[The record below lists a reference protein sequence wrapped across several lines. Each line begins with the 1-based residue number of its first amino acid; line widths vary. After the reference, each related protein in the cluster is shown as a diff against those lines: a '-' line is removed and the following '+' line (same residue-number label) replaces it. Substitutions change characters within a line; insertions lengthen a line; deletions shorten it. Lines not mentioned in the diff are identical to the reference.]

1 MIFPVEDKCSL
12 CGAEFPSFLLN
23 RCSRC
28 GRLYCNNCIIQG
40 KDGEPICLNCAK
52 KIITPKI
59 LWRSKY
65 TYLREYLAS
74 KAIFSERIRLS
85 FRRIEE
91 IIGDRLPQSAYNN
104 PEWWSNRPGRSHSE
118 SWLSVGWTVEKINLE
133 KKEVIFR
140 RIKPIERNSKGKRRH
155 KRLSEEFKSLALRR
169 ERRKRIRSKRKIT
182 EAIIRMKNLKRR
194 LPQEKLRLNK
204 QRSAYQKRLY
214 RLDVKPE

>member
-40 KDGEPICLNCAK
+40 EDGEPICLNCAK
-52 KIITPKI
+52 KLITPRI
-59 LWRSKY
+59 SWRSKY

-74 KAIFSERIRLS
+74 KANFSERIRLS

-91 IIGDRLPQSAYNN
+91 IMGDRLPQSAFND
-104 PEWWSNRPGRSHSE
+104 PKWWSNRPGRSHSE
-118 SWLSVGWTVEKINLE
+118 SWLSVGWMVEEINLE
-133 KKEVIFR
+133 KREVIFR

-182 EAIIRMKNLKRR
+182 EAIIRMKNLKRG
-194 LPQEKLRLNK
+194 LPQEKLRFIK

-214 RLDVKPE
+214 RLDVRPE

>member
-1 MIFPVEDKCSL
+1 MIFPIENKCSL

-52 KIITPKI
+52 KLITPKI
-59 LWRSKY
+59 SWRSKY

-74 KAIFSERIRLS
+74 KAKFSGHIRLS

-91 IIGDRLPQSAYNN
+91 IIGDRLPQSAFNN

-118 SWLSVGWTVEKINLE
+118 SWLSVGWMVEKIDLE
-133 KKEVIFR
+133 KREVIFR
-140 RIKPIERNSKGKRRH
+140 RMEPIERNTKRKKRR
-155 KRLSEEFKSLALRR
+155 KRPSEEFKSLALKR
-169 ERRKRIRSKRKIT
+169 ERRKRIRSKRKVT

-194 LPQEKLRLNK
+194 LPREKLRLIK
-204 QRSAYQKRLY
+204 QRSAYEKRLY
-214 RLDVKPE
+214 RLDVRPE

>member
-1 MIFPVEDKCSL
+1 MIFPIENKCSL

-52 KIITPKI
+52 KLITPKI
-59 LWRSKY
+59 SWRSKY

-74 KAIFSERIRLS
+74 KAKFSGHIRLS

-91 IIGDRLPQSAYNN
+91 IIGDRLPQSAFNN
-104 PEWWSNRPGRSHSE
+104 PKWWSNRPGRSHSE
-118 SWLSVGWTVEKINLE
+118 SWLSVGWMVEKIDLE
-133 KKEVIFR
+133 KREVIFR
-140 RIKPIERNSKGKRRH
+140 RMEPIERNTKRKKRR
-155 KRLSEEFKSLALRR
+155 KRPSEEFKSLALKR
-169 ERRKRIRSKRKIT
+169 ERRKRIRSKRKVT

-194 LPQEKLRLNK
+194 LPREKLRLIK
-204 QRSAYQKRLY
+204 QKSAYEKRLY
-214 RLDVKPE
+214 RLDVRPE